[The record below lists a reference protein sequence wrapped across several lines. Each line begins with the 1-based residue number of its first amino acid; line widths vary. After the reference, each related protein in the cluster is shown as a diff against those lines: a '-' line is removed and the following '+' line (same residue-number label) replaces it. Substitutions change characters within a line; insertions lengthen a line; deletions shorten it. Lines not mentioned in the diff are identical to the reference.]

1 MQVFIR
7 TSVFYLTLP
16 FIYLLSVLPFG
27 ILYGISDLSFLLLFY
42 VFRYRRKV
50 VQENLKKAFPEK
62 SDKERNLI
70 ERRFY
75 RFFSDLL
82 LETFKTLTI
91 SKAEMLR
98 RCRITPESATLLQ
111 QLGADGSSV
120 ILVLGH
126 FGNWEWGGNAFSLS
140 APHQLYVIY
149 HPLSNP
155 LFDRLVYRMRSRFG
169 SRLIAMNDTFR
180 EMLRHRNEL
189 TATAFIADQSPD
201 PKHAYW
207 TPFLNQDTPVF
218 PGTEKL
224 ARKLNRKVL
233 YVSVVRLKRGFYEL
247 RVDPNIWQAVNFDEQ
262 ALTAAHTRRLEADI
276 LAQPETWLWTHKRWK
291 HQRN

>member
-7 TSVFYLTLP
+7 TSFFYLTLP

-42 VFRYRRKV
+42 IVRYRRKV
-50 VQENLKKAFPEK
+50 VQQNLKNAFPEK
-62 SDKERNLI
+62 SDKERNVI

-75 RFFSDLL
+75 RFLCDLL

-91 SKAEMLR
+91 SKETMLH
-98 RCRITPESATLLQ
+98 RCRITPESAALLQ
-111 QLGADGSSV
+111 ELGAAGTSV

-126 FGNWEWGGNAFSLS
+126 FGNWEWGGNTFSLS

-155 LFDRLVYRMRSRFG
+155 NFDRLMYRMRSRFG

-207 TPFLNQDTPVF
+207 MPFLNQDTPVF

-247 RVDPNIWQAVNFDEQ
+247 RVDPTIGQASDYEEQ
-262 ALTAAHTRRLEADI
+262 ALTAAHTHRLEADI

>member
-1 MQVFIR
+1 MQAFIR
-7 TSVFYLTLP
+7 TSFFYLTLP
-16 FIYLLSVLPFG
+16 FIYLLSALPFR
-27 ILYGISDLSFLLLFY
+27 ILYGISDLTFLLLYY
-42 VFRYRRKV
+42 VVRYRRSV
-50 VQENLKKAFPEK
+50 VQQNLQNAFPEK
-62 SDKERNLI
+62 SADERRNI

-75 RFFSDLL
+75 RFLCDML

-91 SKAEMLR
+91 SKAAMLR
-98 RCRITPESATLLQ
+98 RCRITAESAALLQ
-111 QLGADGSSV
+111 ELGAAGTSV

-126 FGNWEWGGNAFSLS
+126 FGNWEWGGNTFSLS

-155 LFDRLVYRMRSRFG
+155 NFDRLMYRMRSRFG

-207 TPFLNQDTPVF
+207 TSFLNQDTPVF

-224 ARKLNRKVL
+224 ARKLDREVL
-233 YVSVVRLKRGFYEL
+233 YVSVVRLRRGYYEL
-247 RVDPNIWQAVNFDEQ
+247 KIERLVQRPAALEEE

-276 LAQPETWLWTHKRWK
+276 IAQPETWLWTHKRWK
-291 HQRN
+291 HKRN